1 VERRERTHRLIELG
15 GLVQKSGLADLVD
28 DDRATLY
35 GALLSLVETLPEDER
50 PSALALWR
58 RRGQRAFSA
67 EQDLKASADREG
79 AVIS

>member
-1 VERRERTHRLIELG
+1 MQRRERTHRLIELG

-35 GALLSLVETLPEDER
+35 GALLSLAETLPPEDR
-50 PSALALWR
+50 QATLALWR

-67 EQDLKASADREG
+67 EQSERADTPQAG
-79 AVIS
+79 A